1 MLYGRAADI
10 QQIGSLLDGARHSRS
25 GALAIIAEAGEG
37 KSALLHHAEELSGA
51 GWRVLRCTGIESE
64 SELPFAGL
72 HLLLNPT
79 LDRIDAVPS
88 PQRDALRGALGLCPA
103 EQADRFLVGVA
114 TLSLL
119 AELSAEGPV
128 LCLIDDAQWLDRPS
142 ADALLF
148 TARRLGA
155 EGIVML
161 FAGRAEFTAP
171 GLPELRPAPLDGEA
185 AAALLADFWPDLEP
199 GVRRRVL
206 AEASG
211 NPLALLE
218 LPRMDLDSPQ
228 LGPLPLP
235 SRLQSGYAQFIAD
248 QSASAR
254 TAMLVVAAEETGDL
268 GLVLRVLTEIGLTAD
283 ALAEAERS
291 GMVCITGPSVSFR
304 HPLKRAAAYHSASFT
319 QRLAVHAAIAAALA
333 DDPDRSAW
341 HRAAAATGPDETVAA
356 ALEVAADRARDR
368 TGHASAAAA
377 LERAASLTPDPAVR
391 ARRLMSAVEIAAE
404 AGRTERALRLAE
416 QAERLD
422 LDPSQRGRIGGVRGL
437 IEFEHGSLRK
447 AHNLFMEAA
456 EHLAE
461 ADPERAAW
469 TLIEAGRAS
478 WTAGDLTGVIRAR
491 DRMAALPLGEQGAL
505 LVSSVNGPLMLHSG
519 ERAAG
524 VAQIRGSVAF
534 SRAIPL
540 EMISIRLAYA
550 LQAALIGDMPDARE
564 LLAELAEL
572 LRNRGMIGWLPAVGC
587 TLATTELILGRFRE
601 AELISTQYGR
611 IAADI
616 GQPNRVSHAEGN
628 LAIIAAVRGDE
639 QRCRELAERNLREAP
654 ADYNAIDIAHFH
666 WALALLD
673 LGLGRH
679 ELALDR
685 LEAQYHSPNRA
696 RGQWIDLLSDLVEA
710 AARLRSP
717 ERAVEALTDIEEWS
731 SAVDSPW
738 AEALT
743 LRCQAQVHGDGE
755 LFGQAMKLHAAVER
769 WYDYARTGLL
779 YGEWLR
785 RERRAGEARTHL
797 RKALEIFDRLG
808 AAPWAERARTELRA
822 AGEGVVP
829 EPETD
834 LAAVLTPQEFQV
846 VRLAAAGSTNKEIAA
861 QLFLSP
867 KTVGHHLYR
876 AFPKLG
882 VASRV
887 ELVRLN
893 LD

>member
-1 MLYGRAADI
+1 MLYGRAAEI
-10 QQIGSLLDGARHSRS
+10 QQIGSLLERARRSRS
-25 GALAIIAEAGEG
+25 GALAVIAEAGEG
-37 KSALLHHAEELSGA
+37 KSALLRHAEELVGDR
-51 GWRVLRCTGIESE
+51 WRVLRCTGIESE

-79 LDRIDAVPS
+79 LDRLDAVPA

-148 TARRLGA
+148 AARRLGA

-161 FAGRAEFTAP
+161 FAGRSEFTAP
-171 GLPELRPAPLDGEA
+171 GLPELRLASLDGTDAEA
-185 AAALLADFWPDLEP
+185 MLADFWPNLKLA
-199 GVRRRVL
+199 VRRRIL

-218 LPRMDLDSPQ
+218 LPHMDLDSPQ

-235 SRLQSGYAQFIAD
+235 SRLETGYARYIAD
-248 QSASAR
+248 QSESAR
-254 TAMLVVAAEETGDL
+254 AAMLVVAAEETGDL
-268 GLVLRVLTEIGLTAD
+268 GLVLRVLTEMGLTAD

-291 GMVCITGPSVSFR
+291 GMVNITGPSVTFR
-304 HPLKRAAAYHSASFT
+304 HPLKRAASYHSAPFT
-319 QRLAVHAAIAAALA
+319 QRIAVHAAIASALA

-341 HRAAAATGPDETVAA
+341 HRAAAATGPDEIVAA

-377 LERAASLTPDPAVR
+377 LERAAALTPDPAMR
-391 ARRLMSAVEIAAE
+391 ARRLLSAVETAME
-404 AGRTERALRLAE
+404 AGRTDRALRLAE
-416 QAERLD
+416 QAEL
-422 LDPSQRGRIGGVRGL
+422 LHLEPSQRGRIGGVRGL
-437 IEFEHGSLRK
+437 IEFEHGSLRRSHK
-447 AHNLFMEAA
+447 LFMEAA
-456 EHLAE
+456 EHLAQVE
-461 ADPERAAW
+461 PERAAW
-469 TLIEAGRAS
+469 TLIEAGRAA
-478 WTAGDLTGVIRAR
+478 WTAGDLDGVYRAR
-491 DRMAALPLGEQGAL
+491 NRMAELPLGEQGAL
-505 LVSSVNGPLMLHSG
+505 LVSSVDGPLSLHSG
-519 ERAAG
+519 SRASG
-524 VAQIRGSVAF
+524 IAQIRQSVAF
-534 SRAIPL
+534 SRMIPL

-550 LQAALIGDMPDARE
+550 LQAALIGDMQDARE
-564 LLAELAEL
+564 LLSELAAL
-572 LRNRGMIGWLPAVGC
+572 LRERGMVGWLPAVGC
-587 TLATTELILGRFRE
+587 TLATTEMILGHFRE
-601 AELISTQYGR
+601 AELNSTQYGR

-616 GQPNRVSHAEGN
+616 GQPNRVVHAEGN

-639 QRCRELAERNLREAP
+639 RRCRELVERNLRDASG
-654 ADYNAIDIAHFH
+654 DYSAIDATHFE

-673 LGLGRH
+673 LGSGRY
-679 ELALDR
+679 ELAFDR
-685 LEAQYHSPNRA
+685 LQAQHNSPKRA
-696 RGQWIDLLSDLVEA
+696 RGQWIELLSDLVEA
-710 AARLRSP
+710 AVRMRSP
-717 ERAVEALTDIEEWS
+717 ERAIEALADIEDWS
-731 SAVDSPW
+731 SAIDSPW
-738 AEALT
+738 AQALT
-743 LRCQAQVHGDGE
+743 LRCQGLLSGEGE
-755 LFGQAMKLHAAVER
+755 LFASAMKLHADVER
-769 WYDYARTGLL
+769 WYDYARTALH

-785 RERRAGEARTHL
+785 RERRANEARTHL

-808 AAPWAERARTELRA
+808 AAPWADRARTELRA
-822 AGEGVVP
+822 AGEGAVP

-846 VRLAAAGSTNKEIAA
+846 VRLASGGATNKEIAA

-887 ELVRLN
+887 ELARLN
-893 LD
+893 LH